1 MKRSRPDFLG
11 QVAIAGVGFTPF
23 TRASGRTVLDLAA
36 EACRSALADAGLP
49 ASEVDGVASF
59 AFLGDSVPSHAV
71 ATALAAPKVSWILD
85 MNMGGQAPCLLAMN
99 AAMAIHSGLATS
111 VLIYRALNG
120 RSGMRVGSAAL
131 AGSSAQYRYPIG
143 FNAYPLYVAMWARR
157 YMIETGATEEDLAA
171 VVMRQREH
179 AAGNERALYREPLSL
194 EAYLASSYV
203 AEPFRIPDCAAEVD
217 GACALLLTSLDRARS
232 LRRTPAV
239 IQGGAYARGRRSG
252 LDTGDAMLW
261 EDYSRNAMSHL
272 ADDLWSSAQLTAR
285 DIDIAEIYDC
295 FSSSVLF
302 ALEGLGLAGRGE
314 AGALTRSGA
323 TGPGGSLPVN
333 THGGLLCEGYIH
345 GMNTLCEAVL
355 QVQGQA
361 GARQAPRADRCLVTS
376 GALMDGSALVL
387 TRDNAA

>member
-1 MKRSRPDFLG
+1 MKRSRPDFMG
-11 QVAIAGVGFTPF
+11 QVAIAGVGYTSF
-23 TRASGRTVLDLAA
+23 TRASGRTVLDLAT
-36 EACRSALADAGLP
+36 EACRNALADAGLP

-71 ATALAAPKVSWILD
+71 ATALAAPKVSWLLD

-99 AAMAIHSGLATS
+99 AAMAIHSGLASS

-131 AGSSAQYRYPIG
+131 AGSAAQYRYPIG

-157 YMIETGATEEDLAA
+157 YMIETGATEEDLGA
-171 VVMRQREH
+171 VVMAQREH
-179 AAGNERALYREPLSL
+179 AAMNDRALYREPLSL
-194 EAYLASSYV
+194 EAYLAAPFV
-203 AEPFRIPDCAAEVD
+203 AEPFRVPDCAAEVD
-217 GACALLLTSLDRARS
+217 GACALLLTSLDRARA
-232 LRRTPAV
+232 LRRTPVV
-239 IQGGAYARGRRSG
+239 IQGAAYARGRRSG

-261 EDYSRNAMSHL
+261 EDYSRNAISHL
-272 ADDLWSSAQLTAR
+272 AEDLWSSAELGPR
-285 DIDIAEIYDC
+285 DMDLAEVYDC

-314 AGALTRSGA
+314 AGALVRSGA

-345 GMNTLCEAVL
+345 GMNTLVEGVL

-361 GARQAPRADRCLVTS
+361 GASQAARADRCVVTS

-387 TRDNAA
+387 TRDRAA

>member
-1 MKRSRPDFLG
+1 MRPNFLG
-11 QVAIAGVGFTPF
+11 QVAIAGVGYTPF

-36 EACRSALADAGLP
+36 EACRNALADAGLP
-49 ASEVDGVASF
+49 ASDVDGIASF

-71 ATALAAPKVSWILD
+71 ATALSAPKVSWLLD

-99 AAMAIHSGLATS
+99 AAMAIHSGLASS

-131 AGSSAQYRYPIG
+131 AGSAAQYRYPIG

-157 YMIETGATEEDLAA
+157 YMIETGATEEDLGA
-171 VVMRQREH
+171 VVMAQREH
-179 AAGNERALYREPLSL
+179 AARNDRALFRETLSL
-194 EAYLASSYV
+194 ESYLGAPFV
-203 AEPFRIPDCAAEVD
+203 AEPFRVPDCAAEVD

-232 LRRTPAV
+232 LRRTPVV
-239 IQGGAYARGRRSG
+239 IQGAAYARGRRSG

-261 EDYSRNAMSHL
+261 EDYSRNAISHL
-272 ADDLWSSAQLTAR
+272 ADDLWSSAELRPA
-285 DIDIAEIYDC
+285 DMDLAEVYDC

-302 ALEGLGLAGRGE
+302 ALEGIGLADRGE
-314 AGALTRSGA
+314 AGALVRSGA
-323 TGPGGSLPVN
+323 TGPDGKLPVN
-333 THGGLLCEGYIH
+333 THGGLLCEGYVH

-361 GARQAPRADRCLVTS
+361 GASQAARADRCVVTS

-387 TRDNAA
+387 TRDRAA

>member
-1 MKRSRPDFLG
+1 MRPDFLG
-11 QVAIAGVGFTPF
+11 QVAIAGVGYTAF
-23 TRASGRTVLDLAA
+23 TRDSGRTVLDLAA
-36 EACRSALADAGLP
+36 EACRTALADAGLP
-49 ASEVDGVASF
+49 ASNVDGVASF

-71 ATALAAPKVSWILD
+71 ATALALPKVSWILD
-85 MNMGGQAPCLLAMN
+85 MNMGGQAPCLLATN
-99 AAMAIHSGLATS
+99 AAMAIHSGLASS

-131 AGSSAQYRYPIG
+131 AGSAAQYRYPIG

-157 YMIETGATEEDLAA
+157 YMIETGATEEDLGA
-171 VVMRQREH
+171 VVMRQRDH
-179 AAGNERALYREPLSL
+179 AAKNDRALYREPLSL
-194 EAYLASSYV
+194 EAYLAAPFV
-203 AEPFRIPDCAAEVD
+203 AEPFRVPDCAAEVD
-217 GACALLLTSLDRARS
+217 GACALLLTSLDRARA
-232 LRRTPAV
+232 LRRTPVV
-239 IQGGAYARGRRSG
+239 IQGAAYARGRRSG

-261 EDYSRNAMSHL
+261 EDYSRNAISHL
-272 ADDLWSSAQLTAR
+272 AEDLWSSAELGPR
-285 DIDIAEIYDC
+285 DMDLAEVYDC

-314 AGALTRSGA
+314 AGALVRSGA

-345 GMNTLCEAVL
+345 GMNTLVEGVL

-361 GARQAPRADRCLVTS
+361 GASQAARADRCVVTS

-387 TRDNAA
+387 TRDRAA